1 MGTIITGFLAF
12 VSLGLLFV
20 SGGLCLNTAVRVRGI
35 PEYDKNTDLQQAHKW
50 STIGGVAAI
59 VAGALLLI
67 GTIILF
73 VYTAGLATGSLFFY
87 GLMFLSLAGVIVA
100 GAMAAIAAN
109 YIKKSGVSN
118 NIGSYT
124 TSLIAAIL
132 AFVGAAIIIVIVLVR
147 IFYKPKEAGTG
158 RYSSS
163 SNTDDIDRQIEK
175 LEAAGLD
182 VDDD

>member
-1 MGTIITGFLAF
+1 MGTIITALLAF

-35 PEYDKNTDLQQAHKW
+35 SGYDQNEDLQQAHKW
-50 STIGGVAAI
+50 ATIGGVVAI

-67 GTIILF
+67 GTIILM
-73 VYTAGLATGSLFFY
+73 VWSLGSLTGNYFFY

-100 GAMAAIAAN
+100 GVMAAISAN
-109 YIKKSGVSN
+109 YIKKSGVTD

-132 AFVGAAIIIVIVLVR
+132 AFVGGAIIIVIVLVR

-158 RYSSS
+158 SYSSS
-163 SNTDDIDRQIEK
+163 STNDIDRQIEK
-175 LEAAGLD
+175 LEAAGF
-182 VDDD
+182 DDDDE